1 MKRIFFICIVLA
13 LAFALAL
20 GAAPQGLAKAQV
32 SEPADPPLEISTA
45 KMPPGWE
52 KSIAET
58 RAARLS
64 QPRAGLD
71 KAEWNYAFS
80 QTAEFPMVSGVFK
93 DYLYVASS
101 RFNDT
106 GEGAQIFRTA
116 DGETWET
123 VTQPVFDN
131 YLEPEM
137 YYGSYFWALKEFK
150 GKLYAGMG
158 WWRTDG
164 ATFYDPKGGQV
175 WRTADGLNWE
185 KVVDLA
191 GDPYNEILSADNVF
205 QGQIYAATV
214 NFDTGFEIW
223 RSPSG
228 DAGDW
233 EMVADNS
240 LDTYLPAPG
249 VATITFKDRLFIHPG
264 QILNLDYSQAPLHI
278 WSSRDGQNYEV
289 VTADG
294 FGDPRVLYAWNWM
307 EFREDFYLQEQVVDP
322 ETYSET
328 IRVMRTHDGVNWSVF
343 CEGCRGLGSVVKG
356 HVYQIWWDADLGLQ
370 VYRSADLLGWEKVD
384 WQGFDAPGMIG
395 GWGPFAIF
403 KGDIYFIV
411 YDESGHNQL
420 WRLSVGGK

>member
-1 MKRIFFICIVLA
+1 MKRIFFMGIVLA
-13 LAFALAL
+13 LAFGLAL
-20 GAAPQGLAKAQV
+20 SAAPQGLAKAQ
-32 SEPADPPLEISTA
+32 ADPDADQPPQISAA
-45 KMPPGWE
+45 KLPPGWD

-58 RAARLS
+58 RVARFS
-64 QPRAGLD
+64 PPRAGLD
-71 KAEWNYAFS
+71 KAKWSYAFS
-80 QTAEFPMVSGVFK
+80 QSSEFPISSGIFK
-93 DYLYVASS
+93 DYLYVATS

-116 DGETWET
+116 DGETWEA
-123 VTQPVFDN
+123 VTLPAFGNPMVPGD
-131 YLEPEM
+131 
-137 YYGSYFWALKEFK
+137 YYISYFWGLKEFK
-150 GKLYAGMG
+150 GKLYAGFG
-158 WWRTDG
+158 FCRCDL
-164 ATFYDPKGGQV
+164 ATYYEPYGQV
-175 WRTADGLNWE
+175 WRSADGITWE
-185 KVVDLA
+185 KVLVVTDDPWNEMLLA
-191 GDPYNEILSADNVF
+191 DSDF

-228 DAGDW
+228 DTGDW

-249 VATITFKDRLFIHPG
+249 VSTFAFKDTLFVLPG

-294 FGDPRVLYAWNWM
+294 FGDPRVLYAWNWL
-307 EFREDFYLQEQVVDP
+307 EFRGDFYVQEQVVDP
-322 ETYSET
+322 ETYAET

-343 CEGCRGLGSVVKG
+343 CENCQGLGSVVKG
-356 HVYQIWWDADLGLQ
+356 HVYQIWWNADLGLE
-370 VYRSADLLGWEKVD
+370 VYRSADLLSWEKID
-384 WQGFDAPGMIG
+384 WQGFDAPGMTG

-411 YDESGHNQL
+411 YDESGNNQL
-420 WRLSVGGK
+420 WRMSTGNE